1 MKRNNSG
8 RNLLVCTGIAA
19 MLMAVS
25 VVSAPPPA
33 PRNDVIVDVMP
44 DSQTGM
50 PGDTLIYTVSATN
63 NGTVSDIIV
72 VDSITG
78 VSAGWTIELKD
89 TAVPQ
94 TLPYQTPLLASK
106 TSYLLTV
113 DVHIPAN
120 AAVDTA
126 MTINIHSYAN
136 HSVTDRDTF
145 ECVASNNAPVLSS
158 GKVSPASGNLSTIY
172 TYSVNYT
179 DADNDPPDSIYVTI
193 GGAPH
198 PMNVSTGQDG
208 NYTNGVVYEYDT
220 TGTVIGSG
228 SHTFQFNTSD
238 GIDYATGDIAVHSGP
253 ITLDTDLSNVELIY
267 TDPTVTSINVYSLNL
282 SEINTTYKPARVTPQ
297 SAYMINST
305 GAGNFTLRFT
315 GIPNANTITTY
326 KINATNHWIPLDM
339 TTTTDTVTFTMDAR
353 DLPVVFGA
361 VSAAHHPG
369 GDDGTYPT
377 GWFETPA
384 PAVIATPAETAT
396 PVSTEKPAMTPT
408 EAPTPSTAVPSSPTE
423 TPTTKLPTKGIPGFK
438 SVYMIAGILVA
449 AYLTLRRR

>member
-1 MKRNNSG
+1 MKRKNNS
-8 RNLLVCTGIAA
+8 RKLLVYICIAA
-19 MLMAVS
+19 MLMTIS
-25 VVSAPPPA
+25 VVSAQPPA
-33 PRNDVIVDVMP
+33 PQNDVIVDITP
-44 DSQTGM
+44 DSQTGVS
-50 PGDTLIYTVSATN
+50 GDKLIYNVSATN

-78 VSAGWTIELKD
+78 VSAGWIIELKD
-89 TAVPQ
+89 AGVPQ

-120 AAVDTA
+120 AAADAA

-158 GKVSPASGNLSTIY
+158 GKVSPASGNLSTVY
-172 TYSVNYT
+172 AYSVNYT
-179 DADNDPPDSIYVTI
+179 DADNDPPDSIHVTI
-193 GGAPH
+193 DGAPY
-198 PMNVSTGQDG
+198 PMNSTGQDG
-208 NYTNGVVYEYDT
+208 DYTNGVVYERDT

-228 SHTFQFNTSD
+228 SHKFQFNASD
-238 GIDYATGDIAVHSGP
+238 GIDYATGDTAVHSGP
-253 ITLDTDLSNVELIY
+253 ITLDTNLSNVKLIY
-267 TDPTVTSINVYSLNL
+267 TDPLVTSIDVYSLNL

-326 KINATNHWIPLDM
+326 KINAINHWIPLDM
-339 TTTTDTVTFTMDAR
+339 ATTTDTVTFTLDAR

-361 VSAAHHPG
+361 SAAHHPG
-369 GDDGTYPT
+369 GDGGTYPT

-384 PAVIATPAETAT
+384 PAVTSTPAETAT
-396 PVSTEKPAMTPT
+396 PVSTEKLAM
-408 EAPTPSTAVPSSPTE
+408 APTE
-423 TPTTKLPTKGIPGFK
+423 TPTPLTAVPPSPTGTPTTKLHTKGIPGFK

-449 AYLTLRRR
+449 AYLMLRRR